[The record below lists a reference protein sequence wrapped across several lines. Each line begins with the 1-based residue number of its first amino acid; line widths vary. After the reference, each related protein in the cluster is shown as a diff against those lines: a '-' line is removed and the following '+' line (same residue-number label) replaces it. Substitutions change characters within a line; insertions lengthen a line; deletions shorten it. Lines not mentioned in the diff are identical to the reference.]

1 MAGSVTFNSNVGA
14 VDQAV
19 KDALARGL
27 EICGGKAETYAK
39 QLAPVGTPESTGI
52 PGYHGGTLRNSIT
65 HEQWDEKTEV
75 IGSTVDYSKFVEL
88 GTYKMKARPFLR
100 PAAENHGAEYKAVI
114 ERELAKVGSM
124 K

>member
-1 MAGSVTFNSNVGA
+1 MAQSVSFISHKDEAIKA
-14 VDQAV
+14 VT
-19 KDALARGL
+19 DAMARAL

-52 PGYHGGTLRNSIT
+52 PGYRGGTLRNSIT

-75 IGSTVDYSKFVEL
+75 IGSAVKYAPYVEL
-88 GTYKMKARPFLR
+88 GTYKMAARPFLR

-114 ERELAKVGSM
+114 ERELAKLND
-124 K
+124 KA

>member
-1 MAGSVTFNSNVGA
+1 MDVEFKDNS
-14 VDQAV
+14 DAV
-19 KDALARGL
+19 KKAVTEAMARAL

-75 IGSTVDYSKFVEL
+75 IGSTVNYSKFVEL

-100 PAAENHGAEYKAVI
+100 PAAENHGGEYKAVI
-114 ERELAKVGSM
+114 ENELGKITSI

>member
-1 MAGSVTFNSNVGA
+1 MAQSVSFTSHKDEALKA
-14 VDQAV
+14 VTEAM
-19 KDALARGL
+19 ARAL

-52 PGYHGGTLRNSIT
+52 PGYRGGTLRNSIT

-114 ERELAKVGSM
+114 ERELAKLND
-124 K
+124 

>member
-1 MAGSVTFNSNVGA
+1 MADVTFISHKEEAMKA
-14 VDQAV
+14 VTEAM
-19 KDALARGL
+19 ARAL

-75 IGSTVDYSKFVEL
+75 IGSTVNYSKFVEL
-88 GTYKMKARPFLR
+88 GTYKMEARPFMR
-100 PAAENHGAEYKAVI
+100 PAAENHRREYSQII
-114 ERELAKVGSM
+114 ERELAKINDM

>member
-1 MAGSVTFNSNVGA
+1 MADVTFTSHKEEAMKA
-14 VDQAV
+14 VSEAM
-19 KDALARGL
+19 ARAL

-52 PGYHGGTLRNSIT
+52 PGYKGGTLRNSIT

-75 IGSTVDYSKFVEL
+75 IGSAVNYSKFVEL
-88 GTYKMKARPFLR
+88 GTYKMAARPFLR

-114 ERELAKVGSM
+114 ERELAKLND
-124 K
+124 KA

>member
-1 MAGSVTFNSNVGA
+1 MAGSVTFNSNAGA

-52 PGYHGGTLRNSIT
+52 PGYRGGTLRNSIT
-65 HEQWDEKTEV
+65 HEQENEKTEV
-75 IGSTVDYSKFVEL
+75 VGTAVKYAPFVEL

-100 PAAENHGAEYKAVI
+100 PAVENHAAEYKAVI
-114 ERELAKVGSM
+114 EQELAKVGNT
-124 K
+124 

>member
-1 MAGSVTFNSNVGA
+1 MADVTFTSHKEEAIKA
-14 VDQAV
+14 VSEAM
-19 KDALARGL
+19 ARAL

-39 QLAPVGTPESTGI
+39 ELAPVGTPESTGI

-114 ERELAKVGSM
+114 ERELAKLNN
-124 K
+124 

>member
-1 MAGSVTFNSNVGA
+1 MAGSVTFISHKDEATKA
-14 VDQAV
+14 VTEAM
-19 KDALARGL
+19 ARAL

-39 QLAPVGTPESTGI
+39 ELAPVGTPESTGI

-114 ERELAKVGSM
+114 ERELAKLNN
-124 K
+124 

>member
-1 MAGSVTFNSNVGA
+1 MADVEWIDHSA
-14 VDQAV
+14 
-19 KDALARGL
+19 DAKKAINEAMKRAL

-114 ERELAKVGSM
+114 ESELAKI

>member
-1 MAGSVTFNSNVGA
+1 MAGSVTFTSHKDEAIKA
-14 VDQAV
+14 VTEAM
-19 KDALARGL
+19 ARAL

-52 PGYHGGTLRNSIT
+52 PGYRGGTLRNSIT

-75 IGSTVDYSKFVEL
+75 IGSTVNYSKFVEL

-100 PAAENHGAEYKAVI
+100 PAAESHGAEYKAVI

>member
-1 MAGSVTFNSNVGA
+1 MADVTFTSHKEEAMKA
-14 VDQAV
+14 VSETMSRA
-19 KDALARGL
+19 L

-39 QLAPVGTPESTGI
+39 QLAPFGTPESTGI

-75 IGSTVDYSKFVEL
+75 IGSAVKYAPYVEF
-88 GTYKMKARPFLR
+88 GTYKMKARPFMR
-100 PAAENHGAEYKAVI
+100 PAAENHRQEYSQVI
-114 ERELAKVGSM
+114 ERELAKINEM

>member
-1 MAGSVTFNSNVGA
+1 MADVTFTSHKEEAIKA
-14 VDQAV
+14 VTEAM
-19 KDALARGL
+19 ARAL

-39 QLAPVGTPESTGI
+39 ELAPVGTPESTGI

>member
-1 MAGSVTFNSNVGA
+1 MAGNTTFTSNVGA

-52 PGYHGGTLRNSIT
+52 PGYRGGTLRNSIT
-65 HEQWDEKTEV
+65 HEQENDKTEAV
-75 IGSTVDYSKFVEL
+75 GTAVKYAPFVEL
-88 GTYKMKARPFLR
+88 GTYKMKARPYLR
-100 PAAENHGAEYKAVI
+100 PAVENHAAEYKAVL
-114 ERELAKVGSM
+114 EQELSKI

>member
-1 MAGSVTFNSNVGA
+1 MAQSVSFTSHKDEAIKA
-14 VDQAV
+14 VTEAM
-19 KDALARGL
+19 ARAL

-52 PGYHGGTLRNSIT
+52 PGYRGGTLRNSIT

-75 IGSTVDYSKFVEL
+75 IGSTVYYSKFVEL

-114 ERELAKVGSM
+114 ERELAKLND
-124 K
+124 

>member
-1 MAGSVTFNSNVGA
+1 MAHDVTFISHKEEAMKA
-14 VDQAV
+14 VTEAM
-19 KDALARGL
+19 ARAL

-114 ERELAKVGSM
+114 ERELEKLNN
-124 K
+124 